1 MEFKYVATTSDGSE
15 VKGVIT
21 AESETNAE
29 QLLWDYGLT
38 IINLKRRLKLP
49 ALHEAIPSLFGVKPR
64 DIIQFSRNMAS
75 LLEAG
80 IPIFRALTI
89 QSRFGKRAFR
99 DVLKEIIADLEK
111 GSRFSEACAKY
122 PNVFPTFYVY
132 LLRTGEE
139 VGNLAEV
146 LNDTAAH
153 MEKDQAT
160 ASKVKG
166 SLIYPTFVLLLAI
179 GTVVVMM
186 TFVVPAL
193 TSLFSEFGSDLPAMT
208 RGMIAVSNFFEANFL
223 YMLIIVSIVAVAG
236 YLYVR
241 TERGKLK
248 KDAIIMK
255 IPMIGQAVLKGGVA
269 RFCRNMS
276 MMVTSGVSLFDAL
289 QLTSQTTENYVI
301 SASVNAIYSKVGDGQ
316 LFSQA
321 VSADPLF
328 PPLMGEMI
336 AIGEETGSLG
346 SQLTKVASFY
356 EEEAERAISQV
367 TGMLTPALTIGV
379 GIIIG
384 LVAVTIF
391 SSIYSMVDVLPE

>member
-1 MEFKYVATTSDGSE
+1 MEFKYVATTNDGNE
-15 VKGVIT
+15 IKGVIT
-21 AESETNAE
+21 AESESNAE

-38 IINLKRRLKLP
+38 IINLKRSFKLP
-49 ALHEAIPSLFGVKPR
+49 ALHEAIPSVFGVKPR

-89 QSRFGKRAFR
+89 QSRFGKQAFR
-99 DVLKEIIADLEK
+99 EVLKEIITDLEK

-122 PNVFPTFYVY
+122 PTVFPTFYVY

-139 VGNLAEV
+139 TGNLAEV
-146 LNDTAAH
+146 LNDTANH

-160 ASKVKG
+160 ASKVKS
-166 SLIYPTFVLLLAI
+166 SLIYPTFVLLLAVGAI
-179 GTVVVMM
+179 VVMM

-208 RGMIAVSNFFEANFL
+208 RGMIAISNFFEANFL
-223 YMLIIVSIVAVAG
+223 YMITIAAILTVAG
-236 YLYVR
+236 YFYVR
-241 TERGKLK
+241 TERGRRR
-248 KDAIIMK
+248 KDEVILR

-276 MMVTSGVSLFDAL
+276 MLVTAGVSLFDSL
-289 QLTSQTTENYVI
+289 QLTSDTTENALI
-301 SASVNAIYSKVGDGQ
+301 SEAVNSIYAKVGDGQ

-321 VSADPLF
+321 VSSEPLF

-346 SQLTKVASFY
+346 EQLIKVSGFY
-356 EEEAERAISQV
+356 EEEADRAISRV

-391 SSIYSMVDVLPE
+391 GSIYSMVDVLPE

>member
-1 MEFKYVATTSDGSE
+1 MEFKYVATTNDGNE
-15 VKGVIT
+15 IKGVIT
-21 AESETNAE
+21 AESESNAE

-38 IINLKRRLKLP
+38 IINLKRSFKLP
-49 ALHEAIPSLFGVKPR
+49 ALHEAIPSVFGVKPR

-89 QSRFGKRAFR
+89 QSRFGKQAFR
-99 DVLKEIIADLEK
+99 EVLKEIITDLEK

-122 PNVFPTFYVY
+122 PTVFPTFYVY

-139 VGNLAEV
+139 TGNLADV
-146 LNDTAAH
+146 LNDTAKH

-160 ASKVKG
+160 ASKVKS

-179 GTVVVMM
+179 GAIVVMM

-208 RGMIAVSNFFEANFL
+208 RGMIAISNFFEANFL
-223 YMLIIVSIVAVAG
+223 YMITIAAILTVAG
-236 YLYVR
+236 YFYVR
-241 TERGKLK
+241 TERGRRR
-248 KDAIIMK
+248 KDEVILR

-276 MMVTSGVSLFDAL
+276 MLVTAGVSLFDSL
-289 QLTSQTTENYVI
+289 QLTSDTTENALI
-301 SASVNAIYSKVGDGQ
+301 SEAVNGIYAKVGDGQ

-321 VSADPLF
+321 VSSEPLF

-346 SQLTKVASFY
+346 EQLIKVSGFY
-356 EEEAERAISQV
+356 EEEADRAISRV

-391 SSIYSMVDVLPE
+391 GSIYSMVDVLPE

>member
-1 MEFKYVATTSDGSE
+1 MDFKYVATTNDGNE
-15 VKGVIT
+15 IKGVIT
-21 AESETNAE
+21 AESESNAE

-38 IINLKRRLKLP
+38 IINLKRSFKLP
-49 ALHEAIPSLFGVKPR
+49 ALHEAIPSVFGVKPR

-89 QSRFGKRAFR
+89 QSRFGKQAFR
-99 DVLKEIIADLEK
+99 EVLKEIITDLEK

-122 PNVFPTFYVY
+122 PTVFPTFYVY

-139 VGNLAEV
+139 TGNLAEV
-146 LNDTAAH
+146 LNDTANH

-160 ASKVKG
+160 ASKVKS
-166 SLIYPTFVLLLAI
+166 SLIYPTFVLLLAVGAI
-179 GTVVVMM
+179 VVMM

-208 RGMIAVSNFFEANFL
+208 RGMIAISNFFEANFL
-223 YMLIIVSIVAVAG
+223 YMITIVAILTVAG
-236 YLYVR
+236 YFYVR
-241 TERGKLK
+241 TERGRRR
-248 KDAIIMK
+248 KDEVILR

-276 MMVTSGVSLFDAL
+276 MLVTAGVSLFDSL
-289 QLTSQTTENYVI
+289 QLTSDTTENALI
-301 SASVNAIYSKVGDGQ
+301 SEAVNSIYAKVGDGQ

-321 VSADPLF
+321 VSSEPLF

-346 SQLTKVASFY
+346 EQLIKVSGFY
-356 EEEAERAISQV
+356 EEEADRAISRV

-391 SSIYSMVDVLPE
+391 GSIYSMVDVLPE